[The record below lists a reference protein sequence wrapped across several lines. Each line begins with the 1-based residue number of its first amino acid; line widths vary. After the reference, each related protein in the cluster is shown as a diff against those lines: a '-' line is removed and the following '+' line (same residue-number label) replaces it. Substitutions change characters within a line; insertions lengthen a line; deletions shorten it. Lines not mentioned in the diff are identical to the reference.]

1 MSLLVPRGLVNGT
14 EFLEDRKRSSW
25 RRSFLS
31 HSPARMGAAA
41 ARLFLPLRQRA
52 RPSVGGAP
60 GGLDAVAVARDRA

>member
-31 HSPARMGAAA
+31 HIPARMGAA
-41 ARLFLPLRQRA
+41 RRA
-52 RPSVGGAP
+52 SS
-60 GGLDAVAVARDRA
+60 

>member
-31 HSPARMGAAA
+31 HIPARMGAARGA
-41 ARLFLPLRQRA
+41 PLRQPARA
-52 RPSVGGAP
+52 LGGGGSGGA
-60 GGLDAVAVARDRA
+60 